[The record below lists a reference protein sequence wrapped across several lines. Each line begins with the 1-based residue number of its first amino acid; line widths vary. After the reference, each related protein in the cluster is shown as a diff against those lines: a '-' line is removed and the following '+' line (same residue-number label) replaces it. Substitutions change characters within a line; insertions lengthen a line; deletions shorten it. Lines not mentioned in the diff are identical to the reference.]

1 MKTSLVKYP
10 IILIFIASEL
20 LLSINVKAQDESE
33 VTWRD
38 RLFFG
43 GNLSLAVGTV
53 TLIEISP
60 LVGYRLT
67 PRWSAGFGIKYEYYK
82 SSSQDLGY
90 IRINGYSTSI
100 YGTNVFTNYVFFK
113 NFLSEGLSLMAQAE
127 YEALSL
133 EKKYF
138 QDYSSS
144 GRFVL
149 HSVFMGGGIRQR
161 IGRRS
166 SINILLLY
174 NLTET
179 QNSPYPSNPILK
191 FNFIF

>member
-1 MKTSLVKYP
+1 MKTNPFKYL
-10 IILIFIASEL
+10 ILLFLLISEL
-20 LLSINVKAQDESE
+20 WWSIPGNAQDESE

-43 GNLSLAVGTV
+43 GNFSLSVGTV
-53 TLIEISP
+53 TLIEVSP

-67 PRWSAGFGIKYEYYK
+67 PRWSAGIGIKYEYYK
-82 SSSQDLGY
+82 SSYQNFGSY
-90 IRINGYSTSI
+90 ATENYSTSI

-113 NFLSEGLSLMAQAE
+113 NFLSEGLSLMAQVE
-127 YEALSL
+127 DETLSL

-138 QDYSSS
+138 KDYYSS

-149 HSVFMGGGIRQR
+149 NSVFAGGGIRQR

-166 SINILLLY
+166 SINILLLF
-174 NLTET
+174 NLNET

-191 FNFIF
+191 FNFVF